1 MKTKELISKLENYNA
16 WRRGYHDDMP
26 DTFHIGEWI
35 DEACKKLN
43 KKDKEIKE
51 VRNKAK
57 EAQYES
63 EQQSRLLGI
72 SAEREYALR
81 GKIFELERKIL
92 QLEAK

>member
-1 MKTKELISKLENYNA
+1 MSEQPS
-16 WRRGYHDDMP
+16 
-26 DTFHIGEWI
+26 
-35 DEACKKLN
+35 LN
-43 KKDKEIKE
+43 GDGTITIKVSSWNRIVRERDKAREE
-51 VRNKAK
+51 CK

-81 GKIFELERKIL
+81 GKIFDLERKIL